1 MKTKLSLENK
11 SLIFTYSIFII
22 ILLILYVYIKHEKDN
37 ISNIEYTKKWYRFQ
51 ILKSQKFIKSKVY
64 DDVSIG
70 MTQDKIYLINNKD
83 MSKYVIIKLEIKN
96 IPLGDI
102 SGNSN
107 DWVSFNAFYNYYNL
121 FTLSSMDIIEWKYPE
136 HWNNS
141 NDEVRIK
148 ILQKNGS
155 WLWKTSWL
163 S

>member
-107 DWVSFNAFYNYYNL
+107 D
-121 FTLSSMDIIEWKYPE
+121 
-136 HWNNS
+136 
-141 NDEVRIK
+141 
-148 ILQKNGS
+148 
-155 WLWKTSWL
+155 
-163 S
+163 